1 MTKKTKNNEEQ
12 RVLELRSENFEFN
25 DSDLTV
31 SGYVNKA
38 GDISKVIGR
47 PDNNG
52 HLQFFY
58 ETIDPQAFVDSINN
72 RPDGKPIDLYAD
84 HDPQKLLATTD
95 NGSLELNVDDVGLHM
110 RAQIV
115 NTNDG
120 RDAYELIKSG
130 IMGKMSFGFSVKHAS
145 MDYSYANANK
155 YPLRKVDSLDL
166 MEVSAVRF
174 PAYLDTNIEAR
185 NSQEVFAELEKRGF
199 NVSNFECNINENG
212 EDNLNMNF
220 EEMKSDEIRSVIERG
235 KQELEKREDVNKPAE
250 KVEQREAPQEKTAS
264 DNVIVLRFDE
274 NMLSKLSQIGS
285 ILTRS
290 LAKEEV
296 PAEEHRSEEDLDT
309 DADKKAEKEQKGAE
323 KPEEKPAEKGK
334 EDKKEDRAKCESKDD
349 KEEDRAKC
357 EPKDDKEEDRAKCEP
372 EDGKNKE
379 DRDLPSDEPQQPPL
393 DEHQLEIKSIIDNL
407 KELFH

>member
-1 MTKKTKNNEEQ
+1 MKKKTKNNEEQ

-25 DSDLTV
+25 DNDLTV

-38 GDISKVIGR
+38 GDVSKVIGK
-47 PDNNG
+47 PNDNG
-52 HLQFFY
+52 QLQFFY

-72 RPDGKPIDLYAD
+72 RPDGRPIDLYAD

-110 RAQIV
+110 RAHIV
-115 NTNDG
+115 NTSDG

-130 IMGKMSFGFSVKHAS
+130 IMGKMSFGFNVRHAT
-145 MDYSYANANK
+145 MDYSYANAHK

-199 NVSNFECNINENG
+199 NVSNVEFDTNRNG

-220 EEMKSDEIRSVIERG
+220 EEMKSEEIRSVIERG
-235 KQELEKREDVNKPAE
+235 KQELEKREDAETKKPAE
-250 KVEQREAPQEKTAS
+250 EERSQQSKTPQEKAVS
-264 DNVIVLRFDE
+264 DSPIIVKFDE
-274 NMLSKLSQIGS
+274 GVMSELSEI
-285 ILTRS
+285 RS
-290 LAKEEV
+290 ALAQLVPKKEAPVKEDRD
-296 PAEEHRSEEDLDT
+296 EDDLDT
-309 DADKKAEKEQKGAE
+309 DVDKQAEEKQKDAE
-323 KPEEKPAEKGK
+323 KPEEKASKSEEKSAED
-334 EDKKEDRAKCESKDD
+334 DK

-357 EPKDDKEEDRAKCEP
+357 GSKDMKDGKSEEDRA
-372 EDGKNKE
+372 
-379 DRDLPSDEPQQPPL
+379 LPSEKPQQPPL
-393 DEHQLEIKSIIDNL
+393 DEHQQEINSIIGSL

>member
-52 HLQFFY
+52 QLQFFY
-58 ETIDPQAFVDSINN
+58 ETIDPQAFIDSINN

-235 KQELEKREDVNKPAE
+235 NQELERREDVNKPAE

-264 DNVIVLRFDE
+264 DNVIVFRFDE
-274 NMLSKLSQIGS
+274 NMLSKLSRIS
-285 ILTRS
+285 SVLTRS

-323 KPEEKPAEKGK
+323 KPEEKPTEKG
-334 EDKKEDRAKCESKDD
+334 

-357 EPKDDKEEDRAKCEP
+357 EPKDDKEEDRAKCETKG
-372 EDGKNKE
+372 DMNKE
-379 DRDLPSDEPQQPPL
+379 DRDLPSDEPQQSPL
-393 DEHQLEIKSIIDNL
+393 DEHQQEIKSIIDNL

>member
-1 MTKKTKNNEEQ
+1 MKNNEEQ

-25 DSDLTV
+25 DNDLTV

-47 PDNNG
+47 PNDNG
-52 HLQFFY
+52 QLQFFY

-110 RAQIV
+110 RAHIV

-130 IMGKMSFGFSVKHAS
+130 IMGKMSFGFIVKHAS
-145 MDYSYANANK
+145 MDYSYANAHQ

-185 NSQEVFAELEKRGF
+185 NSQEIFAELERRGF
-199 NVSNFECNINENG
+199 NVSNVEFDTRGNG
-212 EDNLNMNF
+212 ENNLNMNF
-220 EEMKSDEIRSVIERG
+220 EEMKSDEIRSIIEQG
-235 KQELEKREDVNKPAE
+235 KRELEKRDNVETKKPNE
-250 KVEQREAPQEKTAS
+250 EERSQQNEAPQEKAVS
-264 DNVIVLRFDE
+264 DNVMILRLDE
-274 NMLSKLSQIGS
+274 NVLSQLSEIRS
-285 ILTRS
+285 ALTQLTS
-290 LAKEEV
+290 KEKV
-296 PAEEHRSEEDLDT
+296 PVKEDRNEEGLDADVDKRAEEKQQD
-309 DADKKAEKEQKGAE
+309 AE
-323 KPEEKPAEKGK
+323 KPEEKFV
-334 EDKKEDRAKCESKDD
+334 EDDK
-349 KEEDRAKC
+349 KEEDRAKY
-357 EPKDDKEEDRAKCEP
+357 ESKDMMGSKSEEDRALP
-372 EDGKNKE
+372 LKE
-379 DRDLPSDEPQQPPL
+379 FKQSPL
-393 DEHQLEIKSIIDNL
+393 DEHQQEINSIIGSL

>member
-1 MTKKTKNNEEQ
+1 MKNNEEQ

-25 DSDLTV
+25 DNDLTV

-47 PDNNG
+47 PNDNG
-52 HLQFFY
+52 QLQFFY

-110 RAQIV
+110 RAHIV

-130 IMGKMSFGFSVKHAS
+130 IMGKMSFGFIVKHAS
-145 MDYSYANANK
+145 MDYSYANAHQ

-185 NSQEVFAELEKRGF
+185 NSQEIFAELERRGF
-199 NVSNFECNINENG
+199 NVSNVEFDTRGNG
-212 EDNLNMNF
+212 ENNLNMNF
-220 EEMKSDEIRSVIERG
+220 EEMKSDEIRSIIEQG
-235 KQELEKREDVNKPAE
+235 KRELEKRDNVETKKPNE
-250 KVEQREAPQEKTAS
+250 EERSQQNEAPQEKAVS
-264 DNVIVLRFDE
+264 DNVMILRLDE
-274 NMLSKLSQIGS
+274 NVLSQLSEIRS
-285 ILTRS
+285 ALTQLTS
-290 LAKEEV
+290 KEKV
-296 PAEEHRSEEDLDT
+296 PVKEDRNEESLDT
-309 DADKKAEKEQKGAE
+309 DVDKRAEEKQQDAE
-323 KPEEKPAEKGK
+323 KPEEKFV
-334 EDKKEDRAKCESKDD
+334 EDDK
-349 KEEDRAKC
+349 KEEDRAL
-357 EPKDDKEEDRAKCEP
+357 PLKEFKQ
-372 EDGKNKE
+372 
-379 DRDLPSDEPQQPPL
+379 SPL
-393 DEHQLEIKSIIDNL
+393 DEHQQEINSIIGSL

>member
-1 MTKKTKNNEEQ
+1 MKNNEEQ

-25 DSDLTV
+25 DNDLTV

-38 GDISKVIGR
+38 GDVSKVIGR
-47 PDNNG
+47 PNKNG
-52 HLQFFY
+52 QLQFFY

-110 RAQIV
+110 RAHIV

-130 IMGKMSFGFSVKHAS
+130 IMGKMSFGFRVKHAT
-145 MDYSYANANK
+145 MDYSYANAHK

-185 NSQEVFAELEKRGF
+185 NSQEAFIELEKRGF
-199 NVSNFECNINENG
+199 NVSNFELNIDETGEN
-212 EDNLNMNF
+212 DLNMNF
-220 EEMKSDEIRSVIERG
+220 EEMKSDEIRSIIEQG
-235 KQELEKREDVNKPAE
+235 KQELERREDVNVKTSNE
-250 KVEQREAPQEKTAS
+250 ETRSQKNEAPQEKAVS
-264 DNVIVLRFDE
+264 SSPIVIKFDE
-274 NMLSKLSQIGS
+274 ETLSQLSEI
-285 ILTRS
+285 RS
-290 LAKEEV
+290 ALAQVVDKKEAPVKED
-296 PAEEHRSEEDLDT
+296 RSEDNLDT
-309 DADKKAEKEQKGAE
+309 DADKQAEEEHEKAE
-323 KPEEKPAEKGK
+323 KPEEKSEEKPAED
-334 EDKKEDRAKCESKDD
+334 DK

-357 EPKDDKEEDRAKCEP
+357 DSEEDRECKSEDDKKEEDRACGSENDK
-372 EDGKNKE
+372 KE
-379 DRDLPSDEPQQPPL
+379 ERSIPLSQPPL
-393 DEHQLEIKSIIDNL
+393 DEHQQEINSIIGSL
-407 KELFH
+407 KELFR

>member
-1 MTKKTKNNEEQ
+1 MKNNEEQ

-25 DSDLTV
+25 DNDLTV

-47 PDNNG
+47 PNDNG
-52 HLQFFY
+52 QLQFFY

-110 RAQIV
+110 RAHIV

-130 IMGKMSFGFSVKHAS
+130 IMGKMSFGFIVKHAS
-145 MDYSYANANK
+145 MDYSYANAHQ

-185 NSQEVFAELEKRGF
+185 NSQEIFAELERRGF
-199 NVSNFECNINENG
+199 NVSNVEFDTIGNG
-212 EDNLNMNF
+212 ENNLNMNF
-220 EEMKSDEIRSVIERG
+220 EEMKSDEIRSIIEQG
-235 KQELEKREDVNKPAE
+235 KRELEKRDNVETKKPNE
-250 KVEQREAPQEKTAS
+250 EERSQQNEAPQEKAVS
-264 DNVIVLRFDE
+264 DNVMILRLDE
-274 NMLSKLSQIGS
+274 NVLSQLSEIRS
-285 ILTRS
+285 ALTQLTS
-290 LAKEEV
+290 KEKV
-296 PAEEHRSEEDLDT
+296 PVKEDRNEEGLDT
-309 DADKKAEKEQKGAE
+309 DVDKRAEEKQQDAE
-323 KPEEKPAEKGK
+323 KPEEKFV
-334 EDKKEDRAKCESKDD
+334 EDDK
-349 KEEDRAKC
+349 KEEDRAKY
-357 EPKDDKEEDRAKCEP
+357 ESKDMMGSKSEEDRALP
-372 EDGKNKE
+372 LKE
-379 DRDLPSDEPQQPPL
+379 FKQSPL
-393 DEHQLEIKSIIDNL
+393 DEHQQEINSIIGSL

>member
-1 MTKKTKNNEEQ
+1 MKNNEEQ

-25 DSDLTV
+25 DNDLTV

-38 GDISKVIGR
+38 GDVSKVIGR
-47 PDNNG
+47 PDKNG
-52 HLQFFY
+52 QLQFFY

-110 RAQIV
+110 RAHIV

-130 IMGKMSFGFSVKHAS
+130 IMGKMSFGFRVKHAT
-145 MDYSYANANK
+145 MDYNYANAHK

-185 NSQEVFAELEKRGF
+185 NSQEAFVELEKRGF
-199 NVSNFECNINENG
+199 NVSNFELNIDENG
-212 EDNLNMNF
+212 ENDLNMNF
-220 EEMKSDEIRSVIERG
+220 EEMKSDEIRSIIEQG
-235 KQELEKREDVNKPAE
+235 KQELERREDVNVKNSNE
-250 KVEQREAPQEKTAS
+250 KVRSQKNEVPQEKAVS
-264 DNVIVLRFDE
+264 SSPIVIKFDE
-274 NMLSKLSQIGS
+274 ETLSQLSEI
-285 ILTRS
+285 RS
-290 LAKEEV
+290 ALAQVVGKKEAPVKED
-296 PAEEHRSEEDLDT
+296 RSEDDLDT
-309 DADKKAEKEQKGAE
+309 DSDKQAEEEQEKAE
-323 KPEEKPAEKGK
+323 KPEEKSTSEEKSAE
-334 EDKKEDRAKCESKDD
+334 EDKKEEQEDQEDSES
-349 KEEDRAKC
+349 EDRK
-357 EPKDDKEEDRAKCEP
+357 ENKDEECRS
-372 EDGKNKE
+372 
-379 DRDLPSDEPQQPPL
+379 LPSSEPQQPPL
-393 DEHQLEIKSIIDNL
+393 DEHQQEIKSIIDNL

>member
-1 MTKKTKNNEEQ
+1 MKKKRVKNNEEQ
-12 RVLELRSENFEFN
+12 RVLELRSENFEFD
-25 DSDLTV
+25 DSKLTV

-38 GDISKVIGR
+38 GDVSKVIGR
-47 PDNNG
+47 PDSNG
-52 HLQFFY
+52 QLQFFY

-95 NGSLELNVDDVGLHM
+95 NGSLELEVDDVGLHM
-110 RAQIV
+110 RAHIV

-130 IMGKMSFGFSVKHAS
+130 IMGKMSFGFRVKHAS
-145 MDYSYANANK
+145 MDYSYANTHN

-185 NSQEVFAELEKRGF
+185 NTQEVFAELEKRGF
-199 NVSNFECNINENG
+199 NVSNFEFDTNENG
-212 EDNLNMNF
+212 ENNLNMNF
-220 EEMKSDEIRSVIERG
+220 KEMKTDEIRSFIEQG
-235 KQELEKREDVNKPAE
+235 KQELNKREDANTEKPAE
-250 KVEQREAPQEKTAS
+250 EGRSEQEEAPQQKSAS
-264 DNVIVLRFDE
+264 GNVIVLKLDE
-274 NMLSKLSQIGS
+274 GLLSKISS
-285 ILTRS
+285 ALTQP
-290 LAKEEV
+290 AVKEAAPVEDS
-296 PAEEHRSEEDLDT
+296 REEDNLDT
-309 DADKKAEKEQKGAE
+309 NADKQAEKEQEKSE

-334 EDKKEDRAKCESKDD
+334 EDTKEDRAKVES
-349 KEEDRAKC
+349 
-357 EPKDDKEEDRAKCEP
+357 KDDKEEDRAKCEP

-379 DRDLPSDEPQQPPL
+379 DRDLPSDEPQQSPL

>member
-1 MTKKTKNNEEQ
+1 MKNNEEQ

-25 DSDLTV
+25 DNDLTV

-47 PDNNG
+47 PNDNG
-52 HLQFFY
+52 QLQFFY

-110 RAQIV
+110 RAHIV

-130 IMGKMSFGFSVKHAS
+130 IMGKMSFGFIVKHAS
-145 MDYSYANANK
+145 MDYSYANAHQ

-185 NSQEVFAELEKRGF
+185 NSQEIFAELERRGF
-199 NVSNFECNINENG
+199 NVSNVEFDTRGNG
-212 EDNLNMNF
+212 ENNLNMNF
-220 EEMKSDEIRSVIERG
+220 EEMKSDEIRSIIEQG
-235 KQELEKREDVNKPAE
+235 KRELEKRDNVETKKPNE
-250 KVEQREAPQEKTAS
+250 EERSQQNEAPQEKAVS
-264 DNVIVLRFDE
+264 DNVMILRLDE
-274 NMLSKLSQIGS
+274 NVLSQLSEIRS
-285 ILTRS
+285 ALTQLTS
-290 LAKEEV
+290 KEKV
-296 PAEEHRSEEDLDT
+296 PVKEDRNEEDLDT
-309 DADKKAEKEQKGAE
+309 DVDKRAEEKQQDAE
-323 KPEEKPAEKGK
+323 KPEEKFVED
-334 EDKKEDRAKCESKDD
+334 DKKEEDRAKCESKDMMGS
-349 KEEDRAKC
+349 KSEEDRAL
-357 EPKDDKEEDRAKCEP
+357 PLKEFKQ
-372 EDGKNKE
+372 
-379 DRDLPSDEPQQPPL
+379 SPL
-393 DEHQLEIKSIIDNL
+393 DEHQQEINSIIGSL

>member
-1 MTKKTKNNEEQ
+1 MTNETKSNEEQ
-12 RVLELRSENFEFN
+12 RVLELRSENFEF
-25 DSDLTV
+25 DDRELTV

-38 GDISKVIGR
+38 GDVSKVIGR
-47 PDNNG
+47 PDSSG

-185 NSQEVFAELEKRGF
+185 NSQEMFAELEKRGF

-220 EEMKSDEIRSVIERG
+220 DEMKSDEIRSVIEHG
-235 KQELEKREDVNKPAE
+235 KQELER
-250 KVEQREAPQEKTAS
+250 REASAGVPVKQGSS
-264 DNVIVLRFDE
+264 DNVVVLKFDE
-274 NMLSKLSQIGS
+274 NLLSKLSQVTS
-285 ILTRS
+285 ALTQS
-290 LAKEEV
+290 FAKPEV
-296 PAEEHRSEEDLDT
+296 PAKVEAPAEDRNDDSDLDT
-309 DADKKAEKEQKGAE
+309 DSDKMAKKQQEDAE
-323 KPEEKPAEKGK
+323 KPEEKPIEKGK
-334 EDKKEDRAKCESKDD
+334 EDKKEDRAKCE
-349 KEEDRAKC
+349 
-357 EPKDDKEEDRAKCEP
+357 PKDDSKEDRAKCEP

-379 DRDLPSDEPQQPPL
+379 DRDLPADEPQQQPL

>member
-1 MTKKTKNNEEQ
+1 MKKKKVKNNEEQ

-25 DSDLTV
+25 DNDLTV

-47 PDNNG
+47 PNDNG
-52 HLQFFY
+52 QLQFFY

-110 RAQIV
+110 RAHIV

-130 IMGKMSFGFSVKHAS
+130 IMGKMSFGFIVKHAS
-145 MDYSYANANK
+145 MDYSYANAHQ

-185 NSQEVFAELEKRGF
+185 NSQEIFAELERRGF
-199 NVSNFECNINENG
+199 NVSNVEFDTRGNG
-212 EDNLNMNF
+212 ENNLNMNF
-220 EEMKSDEIRSVIERG
+220 EEMKSDEIRSIIEQG
-235 KQELEKREDVNKPAE
+235 KRELEKRDNVETKKPNE
-250 KVEQREAPQEKTAS
+250 EERSQQNEAPQEKAVS
-264 DNVIVLRFDE
+264 DNVMILRLDE
-274 NMLSKLSQIGS
+274 NVLSQLSEIRS
-285 ILTRS
+285 ALTQLTS
-290 LAKEEV
+290 KEKV
-296 PAEEHRSEEDLDT
+296 PVKEDRNEEGLDT
-309 DADKKAEKEQKGAE
+309 DVDKRAEEKQQDAE
-323 KPEEKPAEKGK
+323 KPEEKFV
-334 EDKKEDRAKCESKDD
+334 EDDK
-349 KEEDRAKC
+349 KEEDRAKY
-357 EPKDDKEEDRAKCEP
+357 ESKDMMGSKSEEDRALP
-372 EDGKNKE
+372 LKE
-379 DRDLPSDEPQQPPL
+379 FKQSPL
-393 DEHQLEIKSIIDNL
+393 DEHQQEINSIIGSL

>member
-1 MTKKTKNNEEQ
+1 MKKKKVKNNEEQ

-25 DSDLTV
+25 DNDLTV

-47 PDNNG
+47 PNDNG
-52 HLQFFY
+52 QLQFFY

-110 RAQIV
+110 RAHIV

-130 IMGKMSFGFSVKHAS
+130 IMGKMSFGFIVKHAS
-145 MDYSYANANK
+145 MDYSYANAHQ

-185 NSQEVFAELEKRGF
+185 NSQEIFAELERRGF
-199 NVSNFECNINENG
+199 NVSNVEFDTRGNG
-212 EDNLNMNF
+212 ENNLNMNF
-220 EEMKSDEIRSVIERG
+220 EEMKSDEIRSIIEQG
-235 KQELEKREDVNKPAE
+235 KRELEKRDNVETKKPNE
-250 KVEQREAPQEKTAS
+250 EERSQQNEAPQEKAVS
-264 DNVIVLRFDE
+264 DNVMILRLDE
-274 NMLSKLSQIGS
+274 NVLSQLSEIRS
-285 ILTRS
+285 ALTQLTS
-290 LAKEEV
+290 KEKV
-296 PAEEHRSEEDLDT
+296 PVKEDRNEESLDT
-309 DADKKAEKEQKGAE
+309 DVDKRAEEKQQDAE
-323 KPEEKPAEKGK
+323 KPEEKFV
-334 EDKKEDRAKCESKDD
+334 EDDK
-349 KEEDRAKC
+349 KEEDRAL
-357 EPKDDKEEDRAKCEP
+357 PLKEFKQ
-372 EDGKNKE
+372 
-379 DRDLPSDEPQQPPL
+379 SPL
-393 DEHQLEIKSIIDNL
+393 DEHQQEINSIIGSL

>member
-1 MTKKTKNNEEQ
+1 MNKKKVKNNEEQ

-25 DSDLTV
+25 DNDLTV

-47 PDNNG
+47 PDSNG
-52 HLQFFY
+52 QLQFFY

-110 RAQIV
+110 RAHIV

-130 IMGKMSFGFSVKHAS
+130 IMGKMSFGFRVKHAS
-145 MDYSYANANK
+145 MDYSYANAHK

-185 NSQEVFAELEKRGF
+185 NTQEVFAELEKRGF
-199 NVSNFECNINENG
+199 NVSNCEFNTDENG
-212 EDNLNMNF
+212 ENNSNMNF
-220 EEMKSDEIRSVIERG
+220 EEMKSDEIRSFIEQG
-235 KQELEKREDVNKPAE
+235 KQELNKREDADTEKPAE
-250 KVEQREAPQEKTAS
+250 ERLEQKEVPQQKATS
-264 DNVIVLRFDE
+264 GNVIVLKLDE
-274 NMLSKLSQIGS
+274 NILSKISS
-285 ILTRS
+285 IFAQPAT
-290 LAKEEV
+290 KEEV
-296 PAEEHRSEEDLDT
+296 PTEDSRDEDDLDT
-309 DADKKAEKEQKGAE
+309 NADKQVEEEQKKAE
-323 KPEEKPAEKGK
+323 KPEEKSEEKPAED
-334 EDKKEDRAKCESKDD
+334 EKKEGQEKSEAED
-349 KEEDRAKC
+349 KEED
-357 EPKDDKEEDRAKCEP
+357 KEENRESV
-372 EDGKNKE
+372 
-379 DRDLPSDEPQQPPL
+379 SDQPQQASL
-393 DEHQLEIKSIIDNL
+393 DEHQQEIKSIIDSL

>member
-1 MTKKTKNNEEQ
+1 MKNNEEQ

-25 DSDLTV
+25 DNDLTV

-47 PDNNG
+47 PNDNG
-52 HLQFFY
+52 QLQFFY

-110 RAQIV
+110 RAHIV

-130 IMGKMSFGFSVKHAS
+130 IMGKMSFGFIVKHAS
-145 MDYSYANANK
+145 MDYSYANAHQ

-185 NSQEVFAELEKRGF
+185 NSQEIFAELERRGF
-199 NVSNFECNINENG
+199 NVSNVEFDTRGNG
-212 EDNLNMNF
+212 ENNLNMNF
-220 EEMKSDEIRSVIERG
+220 EEMKSDEIRSIIEQG
-235 KQELEKREDVNKPAE
+235 KRELEKRDNVETKKPNE
-250 KVEQREAPQEKTAS
+250 EERSQQNEAPQEKAVS
-264 DNVIVLRFDE
+264 DNVMILRLDE
-274 NMLSKLSQIGS
+274 NVLSQLSEIRS
-285 ILTRS
+285 ALTQLTS
-290 LAKEEV
+290 KEKV
-296 PAEEHRSEEDLDT
+296 PVKEDRNEEGLDT
-309 DADKKAEKEQKGAE
+309 DVDKRAEEKQQDAE
-323 KPEEKPAEKGK
+323 KPEEKFV
-334 EDKKEDRAKCESKDD
+334 EDDK
-349 KEEDRAKC
+349 KEEDRAKY
-357 EPKDDKEEDRAKCEP
+357 ESEDMMGSKSEEDRALP
-372 EDGKNKE
+372 LKE
-379 DRDLPSDEPQQPPL
+379 FKQSPL
-393 DEHQLEIKSIIDNL
+393 DEHQQEINSIIGSL

>member
-1 MTKKTKNNEEQ
+1 MKNNEEQ

-25 DSDLTV
+25 DNDLTV

-38 GDISKVIGR
+38 GDVSKVIGR
-47 PDNNG
+47 PNKNG
-52 HLQFFY
+52 QLQFFY

-110 RAQIV
+110 RAHIV

-130 IMGKMSFGFSVKHAS
+130 IMGKMSFGFRVKHAT
-145 MDYSYANANK
+145 MDYSYANAHK

-185 NSQEVFAELEKRGF
+185 NSQEAFTELEKRGF
-199 NVSNFECNINENG
+199 NVSNFELNIDETGEN
-212 EDNLNMNF
+212 DLNMNF
-220 EEMKSDEIRSVIERG
+220 EEMKSDEIRSIIEQG
-235 KQELEKREDVNKPAE
+235 KQELERREDVNVKTSNE
-250 KVEQREAPQEKTAS
+250 ETRSQKNEAPQEKAVS
-264 DNVIVLRFDE
+264 SSPIVIKFDE
-274 NMLSKLSQIGS
+274 ETLSQLSEI
-285 ILTRS
+285 RS
-290 LAKEEV
+290 ALAQVVDKKEAPVKED
-296 PAEEHRSEEDLDT
+296 RSEDNLDT
-309 DADKKAEKEQKGAE
+309 DADKQAEEEHEKAE
-323 KPEEKPAEKGK
+323 KPEEKSEEKPAED
-334 EDKKEDRAKCESKDD
+334 DK

-357 EPKDDKEEDRAKCEP
+357 DSEEDRECKSEDDKKEEDRACGSENDK
-372 EDGKNKE
+372 KE
-379 DRDLPSDEPQQPPL
+379 ERSIPLSQPPL
-393 DEHQLEIKSIIDNL
+393 DEHQQEINSIIGSL
-407 KELFH
+407 KELFR

>member
-1 MTKKTKNNEEQ
+1 MKNNEEQ

-25 DSDLTV
+25 DNDLTV

-38 GDISKVIGR
+38 GDVSKVIGK
-47 PDNNG
+47 PNG
-52 HLQFFY
+52 NGQLQFFY

-110 RAQIV
+110 RAHIV

-130 IMGKMSFGFSVKHAS
+130 IMGKMSFGFNVKHAI
-145 MDYSYANANK
+145 MDYSYANTHQ

-185 NSQEVFAELEKRGF
+185 NSQEAFVELEKRGF
-199 NVSNFECNINENG
+199 NVSNFEFDTIGNG
-212 EDNLNMNF
+212 ENNLNMNF
-220 EEMKSDEIRSVIERG
+220 EEMKSDEIRSIIEKG
-235 KQELEKREDVNKPAE
+235 KRELEKREDVNTEKPNE
-250 KVEQREAPQEKTAS
+250 EERSQQNKAPQKKVAS
-264 DNVIVLRFDE
+264 NTVITLRFDE
-274 NMLSKLSQIGS
+274 DSLSQLSKISS
-285 ILTRS
+285 ALTQS
-290 LAKEEV
+290 VAKKETPVDENRDADGLDTGADKR
-296 PAEEHRSEEDLDT
+296 AEEERKESEKSEEKSEGKSVKKDEMEEQEESESKE
-309 DADKKAEKEQKGAE
+309 DKTEDRAKCGSKDKED
-323 KPEEKPAEKGK
+323 
-334 EDKKEDRAKCESKDD
+334 DKKEDRA
-349 KEEDRAKC
+349 
-357 EPKDDKEEDRAKCEP
+357 
-372 EDGKNKE
+372 
-379 DRDLPSDEPQQPPL
+379 LPSDESQQPPL
-393 DEHQLEIKSIIDNL
+393 DEHQQEIKSIIDNL

>member
-1 MTKKTKNNEEQ
+1 MKNNEEQ

-25 DSDLTV
+25 DNDLTV

-47 PDNNG
+47 PNDNG
-52 HLQFFY
+52 QLQFFY

-110 RAQIV
+110 RAHIV

-130 IMGKMSFGFSVKHAS
+130 IMGKMSFGFIVKHAS
-145 MDYSYANANK
+145 MDYSYANAHQ

-185 NSQEVFAELEKRGF
+185 NSQEIFAELERRGF
-199 NVSNFECNINENG
+199 NVSNVEFDTRGNG
-212 EDNLNMNF
+212 ENNLKMNF
-220 EEMKSDEIRSVIERG
+220 EEMKSDEIRSIIEQG
-235 KQELEKREDVNKPAE
+235 KRELEKRDNVETKKPNE
-250 KVEQREAPQEKTAS
+250 EERSQQNEAPQEKAVS
-264 DNVIVLRFDE
+264 DNVMILRLDE
-274 NMLSKLSQIGS
+274 NVLSQLSEIRS
-285 ILTRS
+285 ALTQLTS
-290 LAKEEV
+290 KEKV
-296 PAEEHRSEEDLDT
+296 PVKEDRNEEGLDT
-309 DADKKAEKEQKGAE
+309 DVDKRAEEKQQDAE
-323 KPEEKPAEKGK
+323 KPEEKFVED
-334 EDKKEDRAKCESKDD
+334 DKKEEDRAKCESKDMMGS
-349 KEEDRAKC
+349 KSEEDRAL
-357 EPKDDKEEDRAKCEP
+357 PLKEFKQ
-372 EDGKNKE
+372 
-379 DRDLPSDEPQQPPL
+379 SPL
-393 DEHQLEIKSIIDNL
+393 DEHQQEINSIIGSL

>member
-1 MTKKTKNNEEQ
+1 MKNNEEQ

-25 DSDLTV
+25 DNDLTV

-47 PDNNG
+47 PNDNG
-52 HLQFFY
+52 QLQFFY

-110 RAQIV
+110 RAHIV

-130 IMGKMSFGFSVKHAS
+130 IMGKMSFGFIVKHAS
-145 MDYSYANANK
+145 MDYSYANAHQ

-185 NSQEVFAELEKRGF
+185 NSQEIFAELERRGF
-199 NVSNFECNINENG
+199 NVSNVEFDTRGNG
-212 EDNLNMNF
+212 ENNLNMNF
-220 EEMKSDEIRSVIERG
+220 EEMKSDEIRSIIEQG
-235 KQELEKREDVNKPAE
+235 KRELEKRDNVETKKPNE
-250 KVEQREAPQEKTAS
+250 EERSQQNEAPQEKAVS
-264 DNVIVLRFDE
+264 DNVMILRLDE
-274 NMLSKLSQIGS
+274 NVLSQLSEIRS
-285 ILTRS
+285 ALTQLTS
-290 LAKEEV
+290 KEKV
-296 PAEEHRSEEDLDT
+296 PVKEDRNEEGLDT
-309 DADKKAEKEQKGAE
+309 DVDKRAEEKQQDAE
-323 KPEEKPAEKGK
+323 KPEEKFV
-334 EDKKEDRAKCESKDD
+334 EDDK
-349 KEEDRAKC
+349 KEEDRAKY
-357 EPKDDKEEDRAKCEP
+357 ESKDMMGSKSEEDRALP
-372 EDGKNKE
+372 LKE
-379 DRDLPSDEPQQPPL
+379 FKQSPL
-393 DEHQLEIKSIIDNL
+393 DEHQQEINSIIGSL